1 MASLPTSIQLK
12 SRKSTRGGSLR
23 LPPEEIK
30 KAMENLREFKK
41 TRKQI
46 KGGKISAKKL
56 LRFAI
61 NPWFGVAG
69 LIADKVK
76 ERKKKA
82 AAPVV
87 VQKRPREDSFDD
99 FTDEELRNIIQLID
113 APANN
118 ETTVPLPVKTDG
130 EFNPEPDEEV
140 PPPLPPRDLI
150 TTEPSAPPLPPRDL
164 PEITFAE
171 QLQAQKDKLRKV
183 EPKSEEEKLFDANP
197 ELINKILQ
205 QEGMGEA
212 NDDDGDEWGDLET
225 TQYDPYMEEIMQ
237 NTEERMRPSSSLK
250 DILSE
255 HLPITS
261 LRIDED
267 RIKSRR
273 RAIAPEEMSD
283 DETGW
288 GIILKNLQ
296 KKRKHKGGKICRK
309 RKVRR

>member
-12 SRKSTRGGSLR
+12 SRKTRGGRLR

-30 KAMENLREFKK
+30 KAMENLGEFKK

-76 ERKKKA
+76 ERKKKTSP
-82 AAPVV
+82 PVV
-87 VQKRPREDSFDD
+87 AQKRPREDSFDD
-99 FTDEELRNIIQLID
+99 FTDEELRNLIQLID
-113 APANN
+113 APANDQ
-118 ETTVPLPVKTDG
+118 TTVPLPVKTDG
-130 EFNPEPDEEV
+130 NFNPEPDEDV

-164 PEITFAE
+164 PEVTFAE

-205 QEGMGEA
+205 QEDMGGDE
-212 NDDDGDEWGDLET
+212 DDGDEWGDVET
-225 TQYDPYMEEIMQ
+225 TQYDPYLEEIMQ
-237 NTEERMRPSSSLK
+237 NTQERKRPSTSLK
-250 DILSE
+250 DILNE

-267 RIKSRR
+267 RIRSRR

-288 GIILKNLQ
+288 GIILRNLR
-296 KKRKHKGGKICRK
+296 KKKSRGRKT
-309 RKVRR
+309 RRCHN